1 STPNSAQSVRVAA
14 ADQYYELEVAAS
26 LAIGG
31 EVGVAVPITV
41 RVVNIDTYAYI
52 GDGANVHAAKD
63 ISITSNG
70 QESIIGV
77 TAGAGGGTVGV
88 AGTISVTVA
97 NVHTYACTGTPTDP
111 NKKYKCD
118 NGGATLNA
126 DNNVL
131 VEATDSSKYV
141 LITIGIAGGFV
152 GVGLAV
158 GIAIVT

>member
-1 STPNSAQSVRVAA
+1 GVINVENIHTPAHIGDSAQVNCSNPPSCTSNVSTPNSAQSVRVAA

-77 TAGAGGGTVGV
+77 TAGAGGGPVGG
-88 AGTISVTVA
+88 ARPISVPRA
-97 NVHTYACTGTPTDP
+97 DGHTD
-111 NKKYKCD
+111 
-118 NGGATLNA
+118 
-126 DNNVL
+126 
-131 VEATDSSKYV
+131 
-141 LITIGIAGGFV
+141 
-152 GVGLAV
+152 
-158 GIAIVT
+158 